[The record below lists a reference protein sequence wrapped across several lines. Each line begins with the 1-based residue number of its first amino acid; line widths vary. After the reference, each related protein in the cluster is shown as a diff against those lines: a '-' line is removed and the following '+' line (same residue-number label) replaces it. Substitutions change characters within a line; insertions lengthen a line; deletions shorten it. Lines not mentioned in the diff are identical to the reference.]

1 MSENGA
7 PATSA
12 KRMTQQGTGVMAM
25 PRNQLILV
33 TVGVMLA
40 LLLAALDQT
49 IVGTAMP
56 RIIAELNGFDRYAWV
71 TTAYLLTSTITVPIA
86 GKLGDLFGRKPFIL
100 AGMAGFMAMSWLCGF
115 SQNMTELIIFRGLQG
130 LFGGV
135 LFASVFTVLAD
146 IFTPQTRA
154 RMQGVFGGV
163 FGLAS
168 IIGPTA
174 GGFITDNWGWRWVF
188 YVNIPV
194 GVLGIALLAAFLP
207 FVRTKASW
215 RHIDFAGAGLLAL
228 GLTPILLALSSTT
241 TYGWTGWQTLVP
253 LIGGIAVLVGFVF
266 VEHFEK
272 EPIVPI
278 YLFRNRAYAVSIL
291 VGFIMSFGMF
301 GTIIFVPLIYQGV
314 LGISATNS
322 GALITPLMF
331 GLIGASIATGQ
342 LMVRIKR
349 YQYLGTLGAAVT
361 AVGMFLLSE
370 VSVHS
375 TQLEVTASLVFV
387 GIGLGVTM
395 PLYIQAVQSAVDRK
409 FLGVVTSNI
418 QFFRNVGGTI
428 ATAIFGS
435 ILASRLG
442 PNIQAQVAALH
453 LPASFASQFKVGGG
467 SGSAQQIFNPANL
480 AAAREALPA
489 AARPLFDQAIVAVK
503 AGLAVTLHEMFLIG
517 VVAIL
522 ISLVVSVFM
531 PTVPLLAAKKQ
542 PGANMGEGSPVP
554 EPVEPPEA
562 AELEPAN
569 A

>member
-1 MSENGA
+1 
-7 PATSA
+7 
-12 KRMTQQGTGVMAM
+12 MTEVAMGVVEM
-25 PRNQLILV
+25 PRRRLILV

-56 RIIAELNGFDRYAWV
+56 RIIAELNGFDKYAWV
-71 TTAYLLTSTITVPIA
+71 TTAYLLTSTIMVPIA

-115 SQNMTELIIFRGLQG
+115 SQNMTELILFRGLQG

-168 IIGPTA
+168 VIGPTT

-194 GVLGIALLAAFLP
+194 GVLGIALLATYLP
-207 FVRTKASW
+207 FVRTSASW
-215 RHIDFAGAGLLAL
+215 KHIDFAGAGLLAL
-228 GLTPILLALSSTT
+228 GLTPLLLALSNTN

-253 LIGGIAVLVGFVF
+253 LIGGIVVLIAFVF
-266 VEHFEK
+266 VESREE
-272 EPIVPI
+272 EPIIPI
-278 YLFRNRAYAVSIL
+278 SLFRNRAFTVSIV
-291 VGFIMSFGMF
+291 VGFIASFGMF
-301 GTIIFVPLIYQGV
+301 GTIIFVPLVYQGV

-331 GLIGASIATGQ
+331 GLIGASVLTGQ
-342 LMVRIKR
+342 LMVRIKN
-349 YQYLGTLGAAVT
+349 YQYLGTIGAAVM
-361 AVGMFLLSE
+361 AAGMFLLSE

-375 TQLEVTASLVFV
+375 TRLEVTASLVLV
-387 GIGLGVTM
+387 GIGLGTTM
-395 PLYIQAVQSAVDRK
+395 PLYIQAVQSAVARK

-418 QFFRNVGGTI
+418 QFARNVGGTI

-442 PNIQAQVAALH
+442 PNIQTQVAALH
-453 LPASFASQFKVGGG
+453 LPASFTSNFKVSG
-467 SGSAQQIFNPANL
+467 GSAQQIFNPANL
-480 AAAREALPA
+480 AAARAALPVD
-489 AARPLFDQAIVAVK
+489 ARPLFDQAIIAVK
-503 AGLAVTLHEMFLIG
+503 AGLAMTLHEMFLIG
-517 VVAIL
+517 FVAIL
-522 ISLVVSVFM
+522 FSVVASLFM
-531 PTVPLLAAKKQ
+531 PNVPLLAAKKR
-542 PGANMGEGSPVP
+542 PATMLGEGSPVA
-554 EPVEPPEA
+554 ETEA
-562 AELEPAN
+562 QVAEELEEEKAS
-569 A
+569 

>member
-7 PATSA
+7 SA
-12 KRMTQQGTGVMAM
+12 KTESMNQPSAGVVQM

-100 AGMAGFMAMSWLCGF
+100 AGMAGFMAMSWLCGL

-174 GGFITDNWGWRWVF
+174 GGFITDHWGWRWVF
-188 YVNIPV
+188 YVNLPV
-194 GVLGIALLAAFLP
+194 GVIGIALLFAFLP

-215 RHIDFAGAGLLAL
+215 RHIDFVGAGLLAL
-228 GLTPILLALSSTT
+228 GLTPILVALSSTT
-241 TYGWTGWQTLVP
+241 TYGWGSWQTLAP
-253 LIGGIAVLVGFVF
+253 LVGGFIVLVAFVLY
-266 VEHFEK
+266 EMRAD

-278 YLFRNRAYAVSIL
+278 GLFRNRAYAVSIA
-291 VGFIMSFGMF
+291 VGFISSFGMF
-301 GTIIFVPLIYQGV
+301 GTIIFVPLVYQGV

-331 GLIGASIATGQ
+331 GLIGASIVTGQ
-342 LMVRIKR
+342 LMVRIKQ
-349 YQYLGTLGAAVT
+349 YQYLGTVGAAIT

-370 VSVHS
+370 VTVHS

-409 FLGVVTSNI
+409 LLGVVTSNI

-442 PNIQAQVAALH
+442 PNIQDQIALLH
-453 LPASFASQFKVGGG
+453 LPASFTSKFKVGG
-467 SGSAQQIFNPANL
+467 GSAQQIFNPANL
-480 AAAREALPA
+480 AAARDALPA
-489 AARPLFDQAIVAVK
+489 AVRPQFDQAIVAVK

-517 VVAIL
+517 AVAIL

-531 PTVPLLAAKKQ
+531 PNVPLLAAKKQ
-542 PGANMGEGSPVP
+542 PGSTMGEGSPVP

-562 AELEPAN
+562 ARIEPAKVS
-569 A
+569 

>member
-1 MSENGA
+1 M
-7 PATSA
+7 
-12 KRMTQQGTGVMAM
+12 GVVEM
-25 PRNQLILV
+25 PRRRLILV

-100 AGMAGFMAMSWLCGF
+100 AGMAGFMAMSWLCGL
-115 SQNMTELIIFRGLQG
+115 SQNMTELIVFRGAQG

-174 GGFITDNWGWRWVF
+174 GGFITDHWGWRWVF
-188 YVNIPV
+188 YVNLPV
-194 GVLGIALLAAFLP
+194 GVLGIALLATFLP

-215 RHIDFAGAGLLAL
+215 GHIDFVGAGLLAF
-228 GLTPILLALSSTT
+228 GLTPILIALSSTT
-241 TYGWTGWQTLVP
+241 TYGWSSWQTLVP
-253 LIGGIAVLVGFVF
+253 LIGGFLVLIAFVF
-266 VEHFEK
+266 YENQAA

-278 YLFRNRAYAVSIL
+278 GLFRNRAYAVAIL
-291 VGFIMSFGMF
+291 IGFIMSFGMF

-331 GLIGASIATGQ
+331 GLIGASVLTGQ
-342 LMVRIKR
+342 LMVRIKH
-349 YQYLGTLGAAVT
+349 YQYLGTVGAAVT

-370 VSVHS
+370 ISIHS
-375 TQLEVTASLVFV
+375 TQLQVTASLVFV

-435 ILASRLG
+435 ILASRLT
-442 PNIQAQVAALH
+442 PNIESQVSALH
-453 LPASFASQFKVGGG
+453 LPASFTSTFQVGG
-467 SGSAQQIFNPANL
+467 GSAQQIFNPANL
-480 AAAREALPA
+480 AAARAAVPA
-489 AARPLFDQAIVAVK
+489 DVRPLFDEAIVAVK
-503 AGLAVTLHEMFLIG
+503 AGLAMTLHEMFLIG
-517 VVAIL
+517 VVAIV
-522 ISLVVSVFM
+522 ISIVVSVFM

-554 EPVEPPEA
+554 EPELDAEEEK
-562 AELEPAN
+562 ELESAR
-569 A
+569 AS

>member
-7 PATSA
+7 SA
-12 KRMTQQGTGVMAM
+12 RVMNQQPSAGVVEM
-25 PRNQLILV
+25 PRRQLVLV

-86 GKLGDLFGRKPFIL
+86 GKLGDLFGRKPFII

-115 SQNMTELIIFRGLQG
+115 SQNMTELILFRGAQG

-194 GVLGIALLAAFLP
+194 GVLGIALLAVFLP
-207 FVRTKASW
+207 FVRTHASW
-215 RHIDFAGAGLLAL
+215 RHIDFLGAGLLAL
-228 GLTPILLALSSTT
+228 ALTPILIALSETT
-241 TYGWTGWQTLVP
+241 TYGWSSWQTLVP
-253 LIGGIAVLVGFVF
+253 LIGGILVLILFIL
-266 VEHFEK
+266 VEARED

-278 YLFRNRAYAVSIL
+278 GLFKNRAYAVSIA
-291 VGFIMSFGMF
+291 VGFISAFGMF
-301 GTIIFVPLIYQGV
+301 GTIIFIPLVYQGV

-331 GLIGASIATGQ
+331 GLIGASIVTGQ
-342 LMVRIKR
+342 LMTRIKQ
-349 YQYLGTLGAAVT
+349 YQYLGTLGAAIT
-361 AVGMFLLSE
+361 AVGMYLLSE
-370 VSVHS
+370 VTVKS

-387 GIGLGVTM
+387 GIGLGITM

-442 PNIQAQVAALH
+442 PNIQAQITALH
-453 LPASFASQFKVGGG
+453 LPASFTSTFKVG
-467 SGSAQQIFNPANL
+467 GSAQQIFNPANL
-480 AAAREALPA
+480 AAARAAVPA
-489 AARPLFDQAIVAVK
+489 AARPLFDQVIVAVK
-503 AGLAVTLHEMFLIG
+503 AGLALTLHEMFLIG
-517 VVAIL
+517 VVALL

-531 PTVPLLAAKKQ
+531 PNVPLLAAKKQ
-542 PGANMGEGSPVP
+542 PGAGMGEGSPVP
-554 EPVEPPEA
+554 EPIEPDEA
-562 AELEPAN
+562 ARLESAK
-569 A
+569 AS

>member
-1 MSENGA
+1 MSEVA
-7 PATSA
+7 EVA
-12 KRMTQQGTGVMAM
+12 MGVVEM
-25 PRNQLILV
+25 PRRRLILV

-100 AGMAGFMAMSWLCGF
+100 AGMAGFMAMSWLCGL
-115 SQNMTELIIFRGLQG
+115 SQNMTELIIFRGAQG

-188 YVNIPV
+188 YVNLPV
-194 GVLGIALLAAFLP
+194 GVLGIALLFAFLP
-207 FVRTKASW
+207 FVRTKATW
-215 RHIDFAGAGLLAL
+215 GHIDFVGAGLLAA
-228 GLTPILLALSSTT
+228 GLTPILIALSSTT
-241 TYGWTGWQTLVP
+241 TYGWESWQTLVP
-253 LIGGIAVLVGFVF
+253 LIGGLIVLVAFVLY
-266 VEHFEK
+266 EMRAD

-278 YLFRNRAYAVSIL
+278 YLFRNRAYAVAIAI
-291 VGFIMSFGMF
+291 GFIMSFGMF

-342 LMVRIKR
+342 LMVRIKH
-349 YQYLGTLGAAVT
+349 YQYLGTTGAAVT

-370 VSVHS
+370 ISVHS

-442 PNIQAQVAALH
+442 PNIQSQIAALH
-453 LPASFASQFKVGGG
+453 LPAAFTDNFKVSG
-467 SGSAQQIFNPANL
+467 GSAQQIFNPANL
-480 AAAREALPA
+480 ARDALPVA
-489 AARPLFDQAIVAVK
+489 LRPLFDQAIVAVK
-503 AGLAVTLHEMFLIG
+503 AGLAATLHEMFLIG
-517 VVAIL
+517 AVAIL
-522 ISLVVSVFM
+522 ISLVVSIFM
-531 PTVPLLAAKKQ
+531 PTVPLLAAKKR
-542 PGANMGEGSPVP
+542 PGATLGEGSPIAD
-554 EPVEPPEA
+554 EESEDADEA
-562 AELEPAN
+562 TELEPAK
-569 A
+569 AS

>member
-1 MSENGA
+1 
-7 PATSA
+7 
-12 KRMTQQGTGVMAM
+12 
-25 PRNQLILV
+25 
-33 TVGVMLA
+33 
-40 LLLAALDQT
+40 
-49 IVGTAMP
+49 
-56 RIIAELNGFDRYAWV
+56 
-71 TTAYLLTSTITVPIA
+71 
-86 GKLGDLFGRKPFIL
+86 
-100 AGMAGFMAMSWLCGF
+100 MSWLCGF
-115 SQNMTELIIFRGLQG
+115 SQNMTELILFRGAQG

-194 GVLGIALLAAFLP
+194 GVLGIALLAMFLP
-207 FVRTKASW
+207 FVRTHASW
-215 RHIDFAGAGLLAL
+215 RNIDFLGAGLLAL
-228 GLTPILLALSSTT
+228 ALTPILIALSETT
-241 TYGWTGWQTLVP
+241 TYGWGSWQTLVP
-253 LIGGIAVLVGFVF
+253 LIGGIIVLIGFIF
-266 VEHFEK
+266 VEAREE

-278 YLFRNRAYAVSIL
+278 GLFRNRAYAVSIA
-291 VGFIMSFGMF
+291 VGFISSFGMF
-301 GTIIFVPLIYQGV
+301 GTIIFIPLVYQGV

-331 GLIGASIATGQ
+331 GLIGASIVTGQ
-342 LMVRIKR
+342 LMTRIKQ
-349 YQYLGTLGAAVT
+349 YQYLGTLGAGIT
-361 AVGMFLLSE
+361 ALGMYLLSE
-370 VSVHS
+370 VTVHS

-387 GIGLGVTM
+387 GIGLGITM

-435 ILASRLG
+435 ILASRLT
-442 PNIQAQVAALH
+442 PNIQAQVTALH
-453 LPASFASQFKVGGG
+453 LPASFTSTFKIG
-467 SGSAQQIFNPANL
+467 GSAQQIFNPANL
-480 AAAREALPA
+480 AAARAAVPA
-489 AARPLFDQAIVAVK
+489 AARPLFDQVIVAVK

-517 VVAIL
+517 VVALL

-531 PTVPLLAAKKQ
+531 PNVPLLAAKKQ
-542 PGANMGEGSPVP
+542 PGGNLGEGSPVP
-554 EPVEPPEA
+554 EPIEPDEA
-562 AELEPAN
+562 AQLESAK
-569 A
+569 AS

>member
-1 MSENGA
+1 MSQNGSG
-7 PATSA
+7 ATTAKVASQPSA
-12 KRMTQQGTGVMAM
+12 GVIEM
-25 PRNQLILV
+25 PRRQLVLV

-115 SQNMTELIIFRGLQG
+115 SQNMTELIVFRGAQG

-194 GVLGIALLAAFLP
+194 GVLGIAMLAMFLP

-215 RHIDFAGAGLLAL
+215 RNIDFAGAGLLAL
-228 GLTPILLALSSTT
+228 GLTPILIALSSTT
-241 TYGWTGWQTLVP
+241 TYGWSAWQTLVP
-253 LIGGIAVLVGFVF
+253 LIGGILVLLAFIV
-266 VEHFEK
+266 VETREE

-278 YLFRNRAYAVSIL
+278 GLFKNRAYAVSIL

-349 YQYLGTLGAAVT
+349 YQYLGTLGAAITV
-361 AVGMFLLSE
+361 VGMYFLSL
-370 VSVHS
+370 VTVHS
-375 TQLEVTASLVFV
+375 TQLEVTASLVLV

-435 ILASRLG
+435 ILASRLT
-442 PNIQAQVAALH
+442 PNIKDAIAAAH
-453 LPASFASQFKVGGG
+453 LPASFTSQFKVGGG
-467 SGSAQQIFNPANL
+467 SAQQIFNPTNL
-480 AAAREALPA
+480 AAARAAVPA
-489 AARPLFDQAIVAVK
+489 AVRPLFDQAIIAVK

-517 VVAIL
+517 AVAML
-522 ISLVVSVFM
+522 ISLVVSLFM

-542 PGANMGEGSPVP
+542 PGANLGEGSPVAETD
-554 EPVEPPEA
+554 EPA
-562 AELEPAN
+562 QLEPAK
-569 A
+569 AS

>member
-1 MSENGA
+1 
-7 PATSA
+7 
-12 KRMTQQGTGVMAM
+12 MTQFVQL
-25 PRNQLILV
+25 PRRRLILV

-71 TTAYLLTSTITVPIA
+71 TTTYLLTSTITVPIA

-168 IIGPTA
+168 VIGPTT

-194 GVLGIALLAAFLP
+194 GVIGIALLFAFLP
-207 FVRTKASW
+207 FVRTSASW
-215 RHIDFAGAGLLAL
+215 RNIDFAGAGLLAL
-228 GLTPILLALSSTT
+228 GLTPLLLALSNTT
-241 TYGWTGWQTLVP
+241 TYGWTSWQTLVP
-253 LIGGIAVLVGFVF
+253 LIGGLVVLVIFVF
-266 VEHFEK
+266 VEAYEK
-272 EPIVPI
+272 EPIIPI
-278 YLFRNRAYAVSIL
+278 SLFKNRAFSVSIL
-291 VGFIMSFGMF
+291 VGFIASFGMF
-301 GTIIFVPLIYQGV
+301 GTIIFVPLVYQGV

-331 GLIGASIATGQ
+331 GLIGASIVTGQ
-342 LMVRIKR
+342 LMVRIKY
-349 YQYLGTLGAAVT
+349 YQYLGTLGAAIM
-361 AVGMFLLSE
+361 AVGMFLLSQ
-370 VSVHS
+370 VSIHS
-375 TQLEVTASLVFV
+375 TQLEVTSSLVLV
-387 GIGLGVTM
+387 GIGLGMTM
-395 PLYIQAVQSAVDRK
+395 PLYIQAVQSAVSRK
-409 FLGVVTSNI
+409 YLGVVTSNI
-418 QFFRNVGGTI
+418 QFARNVGGTI

-442 PNIQAQVAALH
+442 PNIQTQVAALH
-453 LPASFASQFKVGGG
+453 LPASFTSTFKVGG
-467 SGSAQQIFNPANL
+467 STAQQIFDPVHL
-480 AAAREALPA
+480 AAARAALPA

-503 AGLAVTLHEMFLIG
+503 AGLAMTLQEMFLIG
-517 VVAIL
+517 TVAIL
-522 ISLVVSVFM
+522 FSVVVSLFM
-531 PTVPLLAAKKQ
+531 PNVPLLAAKKQ
-542 PGANMGEGSPVP
+542 PGAELGEGSPVP
-554 EPVEPPEA
+554 ESDPDGEESR
-562 AELEPAN
+562 ELQPAK
-569 A
+569 AS